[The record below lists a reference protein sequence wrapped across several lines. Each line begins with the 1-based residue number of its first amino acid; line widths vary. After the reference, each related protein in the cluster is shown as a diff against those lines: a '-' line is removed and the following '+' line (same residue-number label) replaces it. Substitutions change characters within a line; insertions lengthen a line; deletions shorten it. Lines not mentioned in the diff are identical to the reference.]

1 MDEESRNKLAG
12 LAAERDAQLQKYT
25 PDEEWRN
32 LFERAKQL
40 FRDAAFP
47 RNVARLLVRVF
58 VVRNIGGAN
67 CETVLARV
75 LAKAQSKGFEAAL

>member
-1 MDEESRNKLAG
+1 MDVETRNKLSE
-12 LAAERDAQLQKYT
+12 LAAERDAQHNKYT
-25 PDEEWRN
+25 SNEEWRD

-47 RNVARLLVRVF
+47 RNITRLLVRVF
-58 VVRNIGGAN
+58 VVRNIAGAN